1 MEILFVTILSILNI
15 GCFFI
20 GLKIGLKVSKGEE
33 PKITDPIKAVEDY
46 KEEKEEKKESRKQKE
61 ELQIM
66 LENINN
72 YDGTG
77 SGQKDL
83 P

>member
-1 MEILFVTILSILNI
+1 MEILSAIILSILNI

-33 PKITDPIKAVEDY
+33 PKITDPIKAIEDY
-46 KEEKEEKKESRKQKE
+46 KEERTEKKEIKKQKE
-61 ELQIM
+61 EFQIM

-77 SGQKDL
+77 SGQKEL